1 MKNILTKKVFPSVNC
16 GGGKAFYYDID
27 EVNNLISTL
36 EKELAESE
44 QHRKHLV
51 QQNKEMAAGLISKL
65 KGHQEDTDAKA

>member
-1 MKNILTKKVFPSVNC
+1 M
-16 GGGKAFYYDID
+16 
-27 EVNNLISTL
+27 ISTL

-51 QQNKEMAAGLISKL
+51 QQNKEMAAGLIFKL